1 MLKGSILVV
10 LLILLIATPVV
21 AGDPLDGNDGP
32 AISRTTMNVEE
43 ECGRA
48 EKLVHCGWCWNRC
61 MFAIMADLWTGG
73 GGWDGDDW

>member
-48 EKLVHCGWCWNRC
+48 EKLVEVDHG
-61 MFAIMADLWTGG
+61 FHLSHGTGRTG
-73 GGWDGDDW
+73 TPERAHAHAEG